1 MKMSKRLWWIPVL
14 VVVVNVLAIVLS
26 WASLPEIL
34 PAHFDL
40 QGHASGTMPP
50 SMLLVYPL
58 FGVAV
63 CVFAG
68 IIARIKPRLRTGL
81 IFLASGVCLILLSS
95 TLVTLTSG
103 TMPIFMLAEPVILLV
118 AIVAFVVC
126 VVKSRRD
133 STQK

>member
-1 MKMSKRLWWIPVL
+1 MKKRLWLIPILIV
-14 VVVVNVLAIVLS
+14 AIN
-26 WASLPEIL
+26 ASAIIIRWNTLPYIL

-40 QGHASGTMPP
+40 QGHASGTMSR

-58 FGVAV
+58 IGVAV
-63 CVFAG
+63 CAFAW

-81 IFLASGVCLILLSS
+81 TFLASGVCLILLSS

-103 TMPIFMLAEPVILLV
+103 TMPIFMLAEPVILLG